1 MFGTIFA
8 INLCNIHSNN
18 VLVQLKQ
25 KQKNFREKFNNRY
38 EYKNKYYICT
48 LSRHM
53 SQTQFELF
61 LCVCVCEKKEVRS
74 LGNFSYILAIF
85 QAKCL
90 VLLLLLLSL
99 SFIAYFQQIFS
110 VKLAYRILLDWMP
123 LYYIADTKFPHHD
136 HKFHRVPVFYCKQMV
151 ARKWSIHSN
160 VLGS

>member
-18 VLVQLKQ
+18 VLVQLK
-25 KQKNFREKFNNRY
+25 KNFFFVKSLTIDMNIRISTTY
-38 EYKNKYYICT
+38 VHLVDICHK
-48 LSRHM
+48 LN
-53 SQTQFELF
+53 LNF
-61 LCVCVCEKKEVRS
+61 LCVCVKRKRS
-74 LGNFSYILAIF
+74 GLLGIF
-85 QAKCL
+85 PTFLQFFRQNALFYCYCY
-90 VLLLLLLSL
+90 SL
-99 SFIAYFQQIFS
+99 SSIAYFQQIFS

>member
-1 MFGTIFA
+1 M
-8 INLCNIHSNN
+8 NISS
-18 VLVQLKQ
+18 
-25 KQKNFREKFNNRY
+25 
-38 EYKNKYYICT
+38 KYYICT
-48 LSRHM
+48 LSRHV

-61 LCVCVCEKKEVRS
+61 CVYEKKEVRS

-85 QAKCL
+85 RQNA
-90 VLLLLLLSL
+90 LLYCYSL
-99 SFIAYFQQIFS
+99 SIIAYFQQIFS